1 MFMHKITWKGMTA
14 SISKMQTI
22 PLARTYSAPHPMSNR
37 NLAVQPAPGEKLQ
50 AGEARRTQFVYQ
62 HSGSLFTCNGVK
74 RTPDSRCGIYWNEI
88 RAKDGVVLQEGI
100 VDDPDCDYLIPS
112 LAVDANGN
120 IGLGCTRTSAKE
132 YPSVYVMIHA
142 ANDPPNTMRPAVLAA
157 KGTAAFTSN
166 RSKQYGIGWG
176 SYSSTCLDP
185 SDPTIFWTY
194 QQYAMSS
201 APGQWTTCWVAFK
214 RK

>member
-1 MFMHKITWKGMTA
+1 MPT
-14 SISKMQTI
+14 
-22 PLARTYSAPHPMSNR
+22 
-37 NLAVQPAPGEKLQ
+37 
-50 AGEARRTQFVYQ
+50 
-62 HSGSLFTCNGVK
+62 
-74 RTPDSRCGIYWNEI
+74 
-88 RAKDGVVLQEGI
+88 
-100 VDDPDCDYLIPS
+100 

-157 KGTAAFTSN
+157 KGTTAFRSN
-166 RSKQYGIGWG
+166 RAAKYGLPWG
-176 SYSSTCLDP
+176 SYSSTCVDP

-194 QQYAMSS
+194 QEYATSS
-201 APGQWTTCWVAFK
+201 NPGHYATCWVAFK